1 MTRLRCLLMDDQSDH
16 PIDAFALRSSMQR
29 ARNEGSHFAEG
40 IALIQIKHTQTRDL
54 RSAPRAGVID
64 CAMDVKARNWITQSD
79 VDSGRIHITFS
90 NTGRGGGSGYLF
102 YQGERY
108 GLAVITPAIG
118 KIWATSIDL
127 IGTASNL
134 RGASDVLGTY
144 SASDGGATTVKRAR
158 TVRLQNKKGV
168 VLEIR

>member
-64 CAMDVKARNWITQSD
+64 CAMDVKARNWITPRDVFCVLGFIVALGALMALPMSASAQSD

-90 NTGRGGGSGYLF
+90 NTG
-102 YQGERY
+102 
-108 GLAVITPAIG
+108 
-118 KIWATSIDL
+118 
-127 IGTASNL
+127 
-134 RGASDVLGTY
+134 
-144 SASDGGATTVKRAR
+144 
-158 TVRLQNKKGV
+158 
-168 VLEIR
+168 